1 MRSISLLVGACTD
14 DVAMGEV
21 FIGSEALASGALTR
35 HELVRFHD
43 RVLPDVYRA
52 RGKPVSLHER
62 TVAAWLW
69 SRRRAVIAGAA
80 AAALHGAVGE
90 RR

>member
-1 MRSISLLVGACTD
+1 MLVGACTD